1 MSDKRTPYKMSD
13 KSIWLSL
20 LSRLGDKPLDQ
31 IAYESLQESNGTI
44 PYYGELNQPNSE
56 FKGDYPS
63 QLMDILEPKRFQ
75 NLKKSR

>member
-1 MSDKRTPYKMSD
+1 MPYKSSD

-20 LSRLGDKPLDQ
+20 LSKLGEKPLDQ
-31 IAYESLQESNGTI
+31 IAYERLQSGGSI
-44 PYYGELNQPNSE
+44 PYYGELNQPNAE

-63 QLMDILEPKRFQ
+63 QLMEILEPKRFE